1 MSLKAQIGVYYFPNY
16 HADPVNEQRHGKGW
30 NEWDLVRAATPR
42 FEGHQQPKVPLW
54 GYENEADPLVM
65 AKKIDAAADFGID
78 SFIFDWY
85 WYDNAPFLNRALD
98 QGFLQAGNN
107 ERLKFSV
114 MWANHDW
121 IEIMPATRHKP
132 YSVLA
137 QGAVSEQEFIQAT
150 NYMIEHYFAH
160 PSYWRINDGLYFSVY
175 ELMKLVEGFGSY
187 AETTRILSGFRDRV
201 RAAGLGELHL
211 NAVVWGIANLPGEQ
225 KIEDVNGL
233 LNELGFDSITSYVWI
248 HHDEPVDFPATDYA
262 KYRDVALLN
271 FEKFTTEYTLP
282 YFPNV
287 SMGWDASPRTIQSD
301 VYDNLG
307 YPHTPILTGN
317 TPAEFKKALQAAKDF
332 FSKGLSNPPV
342 LTINSWNEWTEGSYI
357 EPDTEHGMEYLEAIR
372 DVFGS

>member
-1 MSLKAQIGVYYFPNY
+1 MSLKTEIGVYYFPNY
-16 HADPVNEQRHGKGW
+16 HADPINEQRHGKGW
-30 NEWDLVRAATPR
+30 NEWDLVKAATPR

-54 GYENEADPLVM
+54 GYENEADPGVM

-85 WYDNAPFLNRALD
+85 WYDNAPFLNGALD
-98 QGFLQAGNN
+98 QGFLQANN
-107 ERLKFSV
+107 NDRLKFSL

-121 IEIMPATRHKP
+121 IEIMPATRNKP
-132 YSVLA
+132 YPVLA
-137 QGAVSEQEFIQAT
+137 KGAVTEQEFIHAT

-160 PSYWRINDGLYFSVY
+160 SSYWRINGGLYFSIY
-175 ELMKLVEGFGSY
+175 ELMKLVEGFGDFQ
-187 AETTRILSGFRDRV
+187 ETSRILRDFRNRV
-201 RAAGLGELHL
+201 REAGLGELHL

-225 KIEDVNGL
+225 KIEDVNSL
-233 LNELGFDSITSYVWI
+233 LDELGFDSITSYVWI
-248 HHDEPVDFPATDYA
+248 HHDNPPDFPATDYA
-262 KYRDVALLN
+262 EYRDIAQQN
-271 FEKFTTEYTLP
+271 FEKFTSEYKLP

-307 YPHTPILTGN
+307 YPHTPVLIDN
-317 TPAEFKKALQAAKDF
+317 TPAEFKKALQFAKEF
-332 FSKGLSNPPV
+332 FSKGLSNPAV

-372 DVFGS
+372 DVFGA